1 MGKGEKKLEEA
12 EHKMLQIKF
21 YESYACYTVRHS
33 SALVRI
39 HTDLYPKHYVVQV
52 IRNLMLHPSLTF
64 LPRLTSAKRVMIKN
78 LTTTFS

>member
-21 YESYACYTVRHS
+21 YASYASCTVRHS
-33 SALVRI
+33 SSLVRI
-39 HTDLYPKHYVVQV
+39 QTNLYPKDYAVQV

-64 LPRLTSAKRVMIKN
+64 LSHV
-78 LTTTFS
+78 